1 MKKKVLIG
9 AGMVALAAFLAYV
22 PFAFADR
29 TMMHRDGMMG
39 GGPGMAFFG
48 HLLWRE
54 GSRRSEG
61 VSPASSREQTGM
73 VGS

>member
-39 GGPGMAFFG
+39 GGPGMHSSAT
-48 HLLWRE
+48 
-54 GSRRSEG
+54 S
-61 VSPASSREQTGM
+61 AISSRT
-73 VGS
+73 ST